1 MTGEQLKNKLRGT
14 GRSIADVAKILGMSR
29 QNLSK
34 ALQSQ
39 DVKTGL
45 VENMAAA
52 LGMPISY
59 FFEENI
65 GKGDHAIANGDSSV
79 AAVNSIVEGNAVLSA
94 RIEALNNIVKENERM
109 IAQKERTIKILM
121 NK

>member
-14 GRSIADVAKILGMSR
+14 GRTIADMAKILGMTR

-45 VENMAAA
+45 VENIAAA
-52 LGMPISY
+52 LGMPVSY
-59 FFEENI
+59 FFGEMS
-65 GKGDHAIANGDSSV
+65 DPVSHAIASGDSSV
-79 AAVNSIVEGNAVLSA
+79 AAVNSVVEGNAVLSA
-94 RIEALNNIVKENERM
+94 RVEALTNLIKE
-109 IAQKERTIKILM
+109 KERIIAEKERIIKILM